1 MDSISNNDS
10 QTPPPFG
17 ALMRQL
23 IDDIIGYFDA
33 ERRVYGVQARLTRRA
48 AGWVAIYAFAA
59 VVLAQGAMIAFVVGV
74 LLILGPIIGRGW
86 AMGSI
91 VLLCST
97 LAVLCFLLIRNRLRA
112 VRSSWRRRNDG

>member
-1 MDSISNNDS
+1 
-10 QTPPPFG
+10 
-17 ALMRQL
+17 MRQL

-59 VVLAQGAMIAFVVGV
+59 VVLAQGAMIAFVVGI
-74 LLILGPIIGRGW
+74 LLILGPMIGRGW

-97 LAVLCFLLIRNRLRA
+97 LAFLFFLLIRQRLRA
-112 VRSSWRRRNDG
+112 VKTSWRRRNDG